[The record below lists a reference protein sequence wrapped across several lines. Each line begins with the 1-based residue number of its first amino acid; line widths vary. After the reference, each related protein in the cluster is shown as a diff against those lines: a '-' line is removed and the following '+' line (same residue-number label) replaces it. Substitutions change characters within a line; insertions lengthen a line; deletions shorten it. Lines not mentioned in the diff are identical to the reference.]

1 MSNASDAINSLLSNG
16 LAATVFG
23 FAASAVL
30 FVAVYALNQGQKRA
44 AKLAAL
50 ALQRWP
56 VINFALA
63 TIENQVDEAVE
74 GYNGGRYLPA
84 YEVAKQ
90 LFTDEQFSFEDAI
103 VMADFIAKEFSSVKY
118 EKFKAK
124 DMAGMLTI
132 SESERQI
139 GQQVAGAILSTLNK
153 DLQKI
158 QTYKDS

>member
-1 MSNASDAINSLLSNG
+1 
-16 LAATVFG
+16 
-23 FAASAVL
+23 
-30 FVAVYALNQGQKRA
+30 
-44 AKLAAL
+44 
-50 ALQRWP
+50 
-56 VINFALA
+56 
-63 TIENQVDEAVE
+63 
-74 GYNGGRYLPA
+74 
-84 YEVAKQ
+84 VAKQ